1 MNKFKSYS
9 FWLSVAGAVVLVINT
24 FGEILGFSIDGEIAT
39 KIVDSVCGVLVLF
52 GIITMPKNNTDNTD
66 IKKDETKDS
75 LNDKEE
81 KNNFEDDDKTVTKK

>member
-52 GIITMPKNNTDNTD
+52 GIITMPKDKNDADTKIDNTNNSSN
-66 IKKDETKDS
+66 KDETKNS
-75 LNDKEE
+75 IEANDKNDA
-81 KNNFEDDDKTVTKK
+81 KQ